1 MGLEDDNL
9 RPPPGI
15 AKLFLSGAVA
25 ACIAEGLT
33 LPLDT
38 AKVRLQLQT
47 LVSSSSGESP
57 ARAAIPKYRGPFSTV
72 LTIVREEGF
81 FSPFKGLVP
90 GLHRQFLFTGV
101 RLGLYEPV
109 KRLFYNGPASGEPLS
124 AKLGAAVLTSAAGI
138 SVAQPSDVLKVRFQ
152 AHSDITGPRKYSG
165 AFTAYRRI
173 LADEG
178 LLAGLYRG
186 FIPNLVRNV
195 AISSTEIVT
204 YDIAKHK
211 LFLANG
217 FQDGLPVHFGSAII
231 AGFAATAVGSPADVV
246 GTRVMVAT
254 TQPNLVSFCVRI
266 LKDEG
271 IPAFYKGFV
280 PNFARLASFNV
291 VLWLSYEEIRKL
303 MNIPSR

>member
-1 MGLEDDNL
+1 MVADSDIL
-9 RPPPGI
+9 RPQPGI
-15 AKLFLSGAVA
+15 HKLFLSGALS
-25 ACIAEGLT
+25 ACIAEGVT

-47 LVSSSSGESP
+47 LVSSSSGEAP
-57 ARAAIPKYRGPFSTV
+57 ARAALPKYRGPFRTV
-72 LTIVREEGF
+72 LTIIREEGF
-81 FSPFKGLVP
+81 LSPFKGLVP

-109 KRLFYNGPASGEPLS
+109 KRLFYDGPASAEPLS
-124 AKLGAAVLTSAAGI
+124 GKVGAAIFTSAAGI

-152 AHSDITGPRKYSG
+152 AHSDISGVRKYTG
-165 AFTAYRRI
+165 ALSAYRRI
-173 LADEG
+173 LAEEG
-178 LLAGLYRG
+178 LFAGLYRG

-217 FQDGLPVHFGSAII
+217 IEDGLPVHFGSAII
-231 AGFAATAVGSPADVV
+231 AGFAATAIGSPADVV

-271 IPAFYKGFV
+271 ISAFYKGFV

-303 MNIPSR
+303 MDVPTR